1 MDTSIGTHTVRAELR
16 VGTRVDVHTRYELGR
31 WAPGFTVAEVRPD
44 GYRIRRASDGAVL
57 KETMHPDE
65 IRAASPVPSR
75 RTGSQHPE
83 GPPSYGRR
91 RSSRDPRLES
101 TNDDHGAP
109 LHTALVHLWRPAQG
123 TPQGSVGRSS
133 SICGRSRLGVMSQH
147 LDLRSSKPAIP
158 AHSERCRNRKPIGG
172 DRVATLL
179 AGTAGSWG

>member
-1 MDTSIGTHTVRAELR
+1 MDTSIGTHAVRAELR

-83 GPPSYGRR
+83 GAPSYGRR
-91 RSSRDPRLES
+91 RSTRDPS
-101 TNDDHGAP
+101 TGID
-109 LHTALVHLWRPAQG
+109 Q
-123 TPQGSVGRSS
+123 
-133 SICGRSRLGVMSQH
+133 
-147 LDLRSSKPAIP
+147 
-158 AHSERCRNRKPIGG
+158 
-172 DRVATLL
+172 
-179 AGTAGSWG
+179 